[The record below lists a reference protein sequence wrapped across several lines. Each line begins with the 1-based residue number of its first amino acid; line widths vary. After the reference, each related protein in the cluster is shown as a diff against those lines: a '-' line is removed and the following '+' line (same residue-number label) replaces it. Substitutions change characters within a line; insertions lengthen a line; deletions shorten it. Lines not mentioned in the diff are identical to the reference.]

1 MRDFQDLIDHDAA
14 LTVSCRYCGAA
25 EGTPCTTLDRNGDR
39 HPLTHLAAHPKRIQR
54 AARVARLQQ
63 FDAERAAARAEAG
76 Q

>member
-1 MRDFQDLIDHDAA
+1 MRDFQDLTDHDAA

-25 EGTPCTTLDRNGDR
+25 EGVPCTATDRHGNR
-39 HPLTHLAAHPKRIQR
+39 HPLQNFPAHPTRTER
-54 AARVARLQQ
+54 AARIARLQQ